1 MAQSYIPAGTDVI
14 CTEMTGGEPAQL
26 GLTREATVLYGKE
39 EKPLLNICD
48 KKLSCSLECRIKQ
61 TFFSGLGGLLI
72 GLAAGAL
79 VVTFV
84 IATAGAGAAVVG
96 AAAAIATTA
105 TNVAFVTSMA
115 LLVGGIASCGAAT
128 TYKYLANECDSSLE
142 GEWSLFHRK
151 VYLEKSNALLERSI
165 LTCSK
170 GGVVSLVMDHA
181 KAVELAKMI
190 SETNDKIASKN
201 MWSKFF
207 QGVIGNGANALLGGF
222 EGQAGGAVA
231 AVVIG
236 SGLSVYSYCTSDVDN
251 YRDSNVQ
258 KQNNYAKIALET
270 DDDQA
275 SISTNHD
282 VFTKSDGVAVT
293 SVGAGGVVASGGETV
308 LNVTTRNKELSREA
322 MKQTDKALE
331 HVLKGNQ
338 QAANEARKEAGKIL
352 GRQKGVNLNSF
363 KEIFTG
369 RTRVFKYNVHNGAF
383 IGAGLAIG
391 VLSAI
396 WNNQIEWGDNKE
408 ENKMYEDIVKEI
420 IKSRRDNK
428 KNITVIANTL

>member
-26 GLTREATVLYGKE
+26 GLTREAKVLYGKE
-39 EKPLLNICD
+39 KKPLLNICD
-48 KKLSCSLECRIKQ
+48 KKLSCSLQCRIKQ
-61 TFFSGLGGLLI
+61 TFFSGLGGLLT
-72 GLAAGAL
+72 GLALGAL
-79 VVTFV
+79 AVTLVV
-84 IATAGAGAAVVG
+84 ITAGAATPIIIAAMGATAVLTTSAAVAIG
-96 AAAAIATTA
+96 ASAT
-105 TNVAFVTSMA
+105 
-115 LLVGGIASCGAAT
+115 
-128 TYKYLANECDSSLE
+128 YRYLANECDSSLE
-142 GEWSLFHRK
+142 GEWSLFHSK

-258 KQNNYAKIALET
+258 KQNDYAKIALET

-308 LNVTTRNKELSREA
+308 LNVTTRNKELSQEA

-331 HVLKGNQ
+331 QVLKGNQ

-352 GRQKGVNLNSF
+352 GKQQGVNLNSF

-391 VLSAI
+391 VLSAM
-396 WNNQIEWGDNKE
+396 WNNHIEWEDNKE
-408 ENKMYEDIVKEI
+408 ENLLYESMIQAI
-420 IKSRRDNK
+420 NRSRRYNETQIK
-428 KNITVIANTL
+428 VIAKTI

>member
-26 GLTREATVLYGKE
+26 GLTREAKVLYGKE
-39 EKPLLNICD
+39 KKPLLNICD
-48 KKLSCSLECRIKQ
+48 KKLSCSLQCRIKQ
-61 TFFSGLGGLLI
+61 SFFAGLGGLLT
-72 GLAAGAL
+72 GLALGAL
-79 VVTFV
+79 AVTLVV
-84 IATAGAGAAVVG
+84 ITAGAATPIIIAAMGATAVLTTSAAVAIG
-96 AAAAIATTA
+96 ASAT
-105 TNVAFVTSMA
+105 
-115 LLVGGIASCGAAT
+115 
-128 TYKYLANECDSSLE
+128 YRYLANECDSSLE
-142 GEWSLFHRK
+142 GKWSLFHSK

-258 KQNNYAKIALET
+258 KQNDYAKIALET

-293 SVGAGGVVASGGETV
+293 SVGAGGIVASGGETV
-308 LNVTTRNKELSREA
+308 LNVIIRNKELSQEA
-322 MKQTDKALE
+322 MKQIDKALDQ
-331 HVLKGNQ
+331 VLKGNQ

-352 GRQKGVNLNSF
+352 GKQQGVSLNSF

-391 VLSAI
+391 VLSAM
-396 WNNQIEWGDNKE
+396 WNNHIEGEDNE
-408 ENKMYEDIVKEI
+408 DENLLYESMIRKI
-420 IKSRRDNK
+420 QKSRK
-428 KNITVIANTL
+428 GNIGINIKASQI

>member
-26 GLTREATVLYGKE
+26 GLTREAKVLYGKE
-39 EKPLLNICD
+39 KKPLLNICD

-170 GGVVSLVMDHA
+170 GGIVSLVMDHA

-190 SETNDKIASKN
+190 SKTNNEIRNKN
-201 MWSKFF
+201 FWSKTK
-207 QGVIGNGANALLGGF
+207 QGFIGNGANALLAGF
-222 EGQAGGAVA
+222 EGQASGSVA
-231 AVVIG
+231 AVIIG
-236 SGLSVYSYCTSDVDN
+236 SGLSIYSYCTNDVDK

-293 SVGAGGVVASGGETV
+293 SVGAGGIVASGVETV
-308 LNVTTRNKELSREA
+308 LNVIIGNKELSREA

-331 HVLKGNQ
+331 QVLKGNQ

-352 GRQKGVNLNSF
+352 GKQKGVNLNSF
-363 KEIFTG
+363 KQIFTG

-391 VLSAI
+391 VLSAM
-396 WNNQIEWGDNKE
+396 WNNHIEGEDNEE
-408 ENKMYEDIVKEI
+408 ENDLYESMIREI
-420 IKSRRDNK
+420 QK
-428 KNITVIANTL
+428 KRKGNIGINISASLI

>member
-26 GLTREATVLYGKE
+26 GLTREAKVLYGKE
-39 EKPLLNICD
+39 KKPLLNICD
-48 KKLSCSLECRIKQ
+48 KKLSCSLQCRIKQ
-61 TFFSGLGGLLI
+61 SFFSGLGGLLT
-72 GLAAGAL
+72 GLALGAL
-79 VVTFV
+79 AVTLVV
-84 IATAGAGAAVVG
+84 ITAGAATPIIIAAMGATAVLTTSAAVAIG
-96 AAAAIATTA
+96 ASAT
-105 TNVAFVTSMA
+105 
-115 LLVGGIASCGAAT
+115 
-128 TYKYLANECDSSLE
+128 YRYLANECDSSLE
-142 GEWSLFHRK
+142 GEWSLFHSK
-151 VYLEKSNALLERSI
+151 VCLEKSNALLERSI

-190 SETNDKIASKN
+190 SKTNDEISDKN

-293 SVGAGGVVASGGETV
+293 SVGAGGIVASGG
-308 LNVTTRNKELSREA
+308 
-322 MKQTDKALE
+322 
-331 HVLKGNQ
+331 
-338 QAANEARKEAGKIL
+338 
-352 GRQKGVNLNSF
+352 
-363 KEIFTG
+363 
-369 RTRVFKYNVHNGAF
+369 
-383 IGAGLAIG
+383 
-391 VLSAI
+391 
-396 WNNQIEWGDNKE
+396 
-408 ENKMYEDIVKEI
+408 VKPY
-420 IKSRRDNK
+420 
-428 KNITVIANTL
+428 

>member
-26 GLTREATVLYGKE
+26 GLTREAKVLYGKE
-39 EKPLLNICD
+39 KKPLLNICD
-48 KKLSCSLECRIKQ
+48 KKLSCSLQCRIKQ
-61 TFFSGLGGLLI
+61 SFFSGLGGLLT
-72 GLAAGAL
+72 GLALGAL
-79 VVTFV
+79 AVTLVV
-84 IATAGAGAAVVG
+84 ITAGAATPIIIAAMGATAVLTTSAAVAIG
-96 AAAAIATTA
+96 ASAT
-105 TNVAFVTSMA
+105 
-115 LLVGGIASCGAAT
+115 
-128 TYKYLANECDSSLE
+128 YRYLANECDSSLE
-142 GEWSLFHRK
+142 GEWSLFHSK

-282 VFTKSDGVAVT
+282 VFTKSDGGAVT